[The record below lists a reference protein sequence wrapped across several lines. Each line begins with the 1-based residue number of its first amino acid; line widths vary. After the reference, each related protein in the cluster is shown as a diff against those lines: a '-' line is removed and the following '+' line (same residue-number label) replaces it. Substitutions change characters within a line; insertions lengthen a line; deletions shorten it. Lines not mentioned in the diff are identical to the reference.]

1 MNTTGMHTHTH
12 LSKIEHQ
19 AQNKQKK
26 VESNENSN
34 NTFTQTDATSMKERL
49 AAKREARKKSR
60 ETEEEKQLRIKVS
73 VCKRCSKDLIY
84 YGKEVEKQKAKI
96 EKMKKDGRDEHDV
109 KKQIQVLEESEE
121 MIPLSRDQLRKAKAD
136 LKKFMES
143 NTGAIESSKYYDDAK
158 DIIKEE

>member
-1 MNTTGMHTHTH
+1 
-12 LSKIEHQ
+12 
-19 AQNKQKK
+19 
-26 VESNENSN
+26 
-34 NTFTQTDATSMKERL
+34 MKERL
-49 AAKREARKKSR
+49 AAKREVRKKSR
-60 ETEEEKQLRIKVS
+60 ETVEEKQLRIKVS

-96 EKMKKDGRDEHDV
+96 EKMKTDGRDEHDV
-109 KKQIQVLEESEE
+109 KKQVQVLEESEE

>member
-1 MNTTGMHTHTH
+1 MATNTTGMHTHIY
-12 LSKIEHQ
+12 LKLNIEL
-19 AQNKQKK
+19 NKQNMK
-26 VESNENSN
+26 SNENSN
-34 NTFTQTDATSMKERL
+34 NTFTQTDATSMKNVVTS
-49 AAKREARKKSR
+49 ARKKAES
-60 ETEEEKQLRIKVS
+60 EEEKQLRIKVS

-109 KKQIQVLEESEE
+109 KKQIQVLEESQE

-143 NTGAIESSKYYDDAK
+143 NTGSIESSKHYDDAK